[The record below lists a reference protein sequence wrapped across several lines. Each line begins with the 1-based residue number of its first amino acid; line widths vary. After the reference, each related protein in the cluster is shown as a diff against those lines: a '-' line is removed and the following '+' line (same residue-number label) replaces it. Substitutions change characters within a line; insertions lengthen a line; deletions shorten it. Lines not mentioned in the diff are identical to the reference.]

1 MKNVNIFISNLEW
14 AIPESTLIAKA
25 VCGLGS
31 KLPTKI
37 MELLVEADIL
47 WLVNQEWVL
56 RSEAN
61 YFWGMKSRDKGVR
74 GKQFGIQGASKG
86 KEQGS
91 RRIESVLDNL
101 FYLST
106 AQQESHIS

>member
-14 AIPESTLIAKA
+14 AVPESTLIAKA

-61 YFWGMKSRDKGVR
+61 YFWGMKSKDKGVR

-101 FYLST
+101 FIYSST
-106 AQQESHIS
+106 RKSY